1 MINFIYTFSNNY
13 GSLSFTFQRV
23 ITSIIVVIIEVK
35 TIIDKWM
42 VINIRRPMRI
52 SIIINIIFQ
61 NIKSQMVSIIIKI
74 FKKS

>member
-1 MINFIYTFSNNY
+1 MINFIYTFGNNY
-13 GSLSFTFQRV
+13 GSLSFTFRRV
-23 ITSIIVVIIEVK
+23 ITSIIVVIIEIK
-35 TIIDKWM
+35 TILHKRI
-42 VINIRRPMRI
+42 VINILRPMRI